1 MIYDYNKKK
10 WLSLGIALLPV
21 LALCLEVALLF
32 LPMAFP
38 GGEDRSGSFLSFMP
52 PSLLSLFF
60 MLIHWFLTCCLWG
73 ISAWGICLLSRK
85 NGFDPLEEKARPG
98 RREMSMLL
106 LIIAVGI
113 LFMTVTN
120 DFRFKPFKELAHFL
134 SQYGAGGFLAFV
146 FQHIY
151 YLFECVLI
159 SLIIALGDQAGLAL
173 FKNKPLQKLPWGGI
187 FCAATWGALHGISKD
202 WETAFLC
209 ISLSLLFDAAYRF
222 SKKNLRYAYVATALI
237 FLF

>member
-1 MIYDYNKKK
+1 MICNYNKKK
-10 WLSLGIALLPV
+10 WISLGIVFLPV
-21 LALCLEVALLF
+21 LTLCLEAALL
-32 LPMAFP
+32 LLHRAFP
-38 GGEDRSGSFLSFMP
+38 GGENHSSSSLSFMP
-52 PSLLSLFF
+52 LSF

-85 NGFDPLEEKARPG
+85 NGFDPLKERARPG
-98 RREMSMLL
+98 RRERPWLL
-106 LIIAVGI
+106 LIIAAGI

-159 SLIIALGDQAGLAL
+159 SLIVALGDQAGLAL
-173 FKNKPLQKLPWGGI
+173 FKNKQLQKLPWGGI

-222 SKKNLRYAYVATALI
+222 SKKNLRYAYVAAALI
-237 FLF
+237 FLL